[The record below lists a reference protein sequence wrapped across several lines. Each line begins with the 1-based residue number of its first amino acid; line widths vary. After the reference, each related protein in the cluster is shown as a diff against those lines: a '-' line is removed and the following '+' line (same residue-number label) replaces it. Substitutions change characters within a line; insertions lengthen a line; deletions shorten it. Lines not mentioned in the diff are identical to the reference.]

1 MTTFVDTGR
10 PGKKRYRVRYQGIG
24 GSRTAEFAD
33 MNDACREYFQR
44 EKHMWRAISE
54 KEVQRK
60 RPVTIRELM
69 IFYFGRLC
77 DELEMNNIGRDYFLG
92 QKGVFLS
99 LYQRWRGSKT
109 PIVDITTPDLKPIS
123 LHNHRRFI
131 RRAYD
136 CAINVGM
143 CNINPCTIENKSR
156 NAAWKG
162 TTRKYAKYHEV
173 QRLMQSDEPRQRLA
187 VYLGAACGLR
197 LGEVAMLS
205 YDNIFDDSIVLDR
218 HLTKSGD
225 YPGIKYGVDNEIPV
239 TPEFHRLLND
249 VQKGNSRFVFES
261 SRGSHFSMAGFSK
274 SIVMPAFVK
283 ADFKKTFH
291 SLRHYAVSVW
301 VERGVSLV
309 QISQWLGH
317 ASPEVTLRTYAHLFK
332 RTGDKCFLVQPG

>member
-24 GSRTAEFAD
+24 GSRTAAFPD

-44 EKHMWRAISE
+44 EKNMWRAISE

-77 DELEMNNIGRDYFLG
+77 DEFEMNNIGRDYFLG

-136 CAINVGM
+136 CAIDLGM
-143 CNINPCTIENKSR
+143 CNINPCPIENKSR

-205 YDNIFDDSIVLDR
+205 HDNIFDDSIVLDR
-218 HLTKSGD
+218 HLTKSGP
-225 YPGIKYGVDNEIPV
+225 YSGIKYGVDNEIPV
-239 TPEFHRLLND
+239 TPEFHRLLGE
-249 VQKGNSRFVFES
+249 VPKGNSRFVFES
-261 SRGSHFSMAGFSK
+261 NRGSHFSIAGFNK

-283 ADFKKTFH
+283 ANFKKTFH

-332 RTGDKCFLVQPG
+332 RTGDKCFLVQPE